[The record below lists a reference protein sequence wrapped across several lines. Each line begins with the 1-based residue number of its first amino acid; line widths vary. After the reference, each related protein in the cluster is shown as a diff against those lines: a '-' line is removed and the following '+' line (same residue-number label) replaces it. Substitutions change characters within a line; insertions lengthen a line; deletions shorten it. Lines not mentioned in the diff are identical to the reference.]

1 MYLYHLKGNNKI
13 NPPISTIQIKKQN
26 TLIPR
31 STHPHTCL
39 CFREL
44 SSQLWS
50 RRRRAL
56 GNSGQQNR
64 YHQGSACLPLSSVAL
79 VAGYLWEL
87 QFLISEWNIVLQNK
101 WDAPLNKHQV
111 RCLHPRRCQS
121 TEAIVFI
128 VVEHFWTRKSEMQ
141 CTPGSASSEL
151 CDSRQDKSWVS
162 VSSGGKDSSLT
173 RKFQPSFLPSPGLLE
188 FY

>member
-1 MYLYHLKGNNKI
+1 MYH
-13 NPPISTIQIKKQN
+13 PDQETEH
-26 TLIPR
+26 LIPIN
-31 STHPHTCL
+31 THLNICL
-39 CFREL
+39 SFRKL

-87 QFLISEWNIVLQNK
+87 QFFIFEWNIVLQNK
-101 WDAPLNKHQV
+101 WDAPLDKHQV
-111 RCLHPRRCQS
+111 WCLHPRRCQS
-121 TEAIVFI
+121 TEAVVFI
-128 VVEHFWTRKSEMQ
+128 MAEHFWTRKSEMQ
-141 CTPGSASSEL
+141 CPPGSASPEL
-151 CDSRQDKSWVS
+151 CDSSPGSQFPLV
-162 VSSGGKDSSLT
+162 GGKESSLT
-173 RKFQPSFLPSPGLLE
+173 RKFQTSFFPSLGLLE